1 MKRFGLRTYPLLAT
15 LLIACLALLVPP
27 RSSRADDVGGDL
39 PDRQQTEESARTWI
53 RLQME
58 RGEYESAAEAAR
70 NYIDDRANQ
79 NTRRLPEVCLW
90 LAESYDKRVLRDDA
104 IATYVKVW
112 SAYMG
117 SVDISAPAIKRFM
130 ELLWER
136 NLPERTDDSG
146 RLYVSDRQGAYDAGA
161 RFIEATDRP
170 EFRDKMTSGELEKW
184 DAVRRLVATYAADPG
199 IKTLETQ
206 RMARAE
212 QGGKKL
218 DIGPGWIVAVGLTIT
233 AFVAMLVWSWRR
245 NCVSPR
251 IRETGEQD
259 AKEYTVG
266 DPDDGS

>member
-1 MKRFGLRTYPLLAT
+1 MKRFGLRTYPLLAA
-15 LLIACLALLVPP
+15 LVIACLALMLPP
-27 RSSRADDVGGDL
+27 QSSRAADAGGDL

-70 NYIDDRANQ
+70 NYIDDRVNQ

-90 LAESYDKRVLRDDA
+90 LAESYDKRGLRDDA

-112 SAYMG
+112 AAYMG
-117 SVDISAPAIKRFM
+117 SVGISAPAIKRYM
-130 ELLWER
+130 ELGWER

-146 RLYVSDRQGAYDAGA
+146 RRCVSDRQSAYNAGA

-170 EFRDKMTSGELEKW
+170 EFRDQMTAGELEKW

-199 IKTLETQ
+199 IKTLEAQ
-206 RMARAE
+206 RMASAE

-218 DIGPGWIVAVGLTIT
+218 DIGLGWIVAVGLTFA
-233 AFVAMLVWSWRR
+233 AFVAMVVWSWRR
-245 NCVSPR
+245 NCLSPR
-251 IRETGEQD
+251 IRESGEQG

-266 DPDDGS
+266 DPDD